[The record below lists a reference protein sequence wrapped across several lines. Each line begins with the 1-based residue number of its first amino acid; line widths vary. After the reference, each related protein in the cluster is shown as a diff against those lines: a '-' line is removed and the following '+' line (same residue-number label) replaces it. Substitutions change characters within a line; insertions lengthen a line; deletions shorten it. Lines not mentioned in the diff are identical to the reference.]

1 VEAFRGMKISASG
14 LTAERLRMDTIS
26 SNIVN
31 AGTTRGKDGKPY
43 VRKIAMFQENL
54 KEAYNKSNGKVED
67 KLNGVKAVG
76 IVDDE
81 SELIKV
87 YNPSHPDADEE
98 GFVTMP
104 NVHISNEMVELIA
117 SSRAY
122 EANVNAMNAQK
133 SMFLNTLEIGK

>member
-1 VEAFRGMKISASG
+1 MRISASG

-104 NVHISNEMVELIA
+104 NVNISNEMVELIA

-133 SMFLNTLEIGK
+133 SMFLKTLEIGK

>member
-1 VEAFRGMKISASG
+1 VEAFRGMRISASG

-98 GFVTMP
+98 GFVSMP
-104 NVHISNEMVELIA
+104 NVNISNEMVELIA

-133 SMFLNTLEIGK
+133 SMFLKTLEIGK

>member
-1 VEAFRGMKISASG
+1 VEAFRGMRISASG

-104 NVHISNEMVELIA
+104 NVNISNEMVELIA

-133 SMFLNTLEIGK
+133 SMFLKTLEIGK

>member
-1 VEAFRGMKISASG
+1 VEAFRGLRISASG

-104 NVHISNEMVELIA
+104 NVNISNEMVELIA

-133 SMFLNTLEIGK
+133 SMFLKTLEIGK

>member
-1 VEAFRGMKISASG
+1 MRISASG

-98 GFVTMP
+98 GFVSMP
-104 NVHISNEMVELIA
+104 NVNISNEMVELIA

-133 SMFLNTLEIGK
+133 SMFLKTLEIGK

>member
-1 VEAFRGMKISASG
+1 VEAFRGMRISASG

-104 NVHISNEMVELIA
+104 NVNISNEMVELIA
-117 SSRAY
+117 SSTAY

-133 SMFLNTLEIGK
+133 SMFLKTLEIGK